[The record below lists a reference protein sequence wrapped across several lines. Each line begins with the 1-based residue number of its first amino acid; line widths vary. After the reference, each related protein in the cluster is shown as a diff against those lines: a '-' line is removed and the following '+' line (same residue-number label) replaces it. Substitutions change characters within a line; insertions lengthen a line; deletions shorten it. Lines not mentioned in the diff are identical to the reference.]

1 MYNLVDSDLHSPPCL
16 CTEIILNRDRSNP
29 QQSFF
34 RKRDH
39 LQRDRSQRDC
49 LNRDQQHKL
58 SPESQRSTQQRS
70 SQSSTE
76 ITSTKSTKTYHAI
89 KCLFFIMSPNVCFYF
104 VTKCL
109 FLLCHQM
116 FVFIMSPNGF
126 GAALYSTVSRLT
138 LLFRAAAARIK
149 SQSPIIFPRIKRNIS
164 SGKKE
169 AYFCNF
175 KMSKECQQA
184 GSFM

>member
-70 SQSSTE
+70 SQ
-76 ITSTKSTKTYHAI
+76 Y
-89 KCLFFIMSPNVCFYF
+89 M
-104 VTKCL
+104 
-109 FLLCHQM
+109 
-116 FVFIMSPNGF
+116 
-126 GAALYSTVSRLT
+126 
-138 LLFRAAAARIK
+138 
-149 SQSPIIFPRIKRNIS
+149 
-164 SGKKE
+164 
-169 AYFCNF
+169 
-175 KMSKECQQA
+175 
-184 GSFM
+184 